1 MEEQKKPK
9 QQPNVLFDLI
19 FYIALPYLIWNQG
32 RHLIGDYYAILL
44 STAPAFFYTIYKFIK
59 ERQFNITGIFI
70 VVSLLARTI
79 IDLVSGKAQTMLY
92 NQVYFMFGLALFF
105 FVTVIVNRPM
115 GMYFFGDTAQLM
127 GYERKDIM
135 RYLKEKDMFKML
147 RILTILFS
155 IRYAA
160 VAVVKLWLINQY
172 GVDGYGKMIVIMQ
185 VINWIFTIL
194 LGIYSYMIIRK
205 LQGKT
210 GDAEN
215 PNIHA

>member
-1 MEEQKKPK
+1 MEEQKTPK
-9 QQPNVLFDLI
+9 KQTNVLFDLI

-32 RHLIGDYYAILL
+32 RDFIGDYYAILL
-44 STAPAFFYTIYKFIK
+44 STAPAFFYTIYKFVK
-59 ERQFNITGIFI
+59 ERQFNVTGIFI

-79 IDLVSGKAQTMLY
+79 IDLVSGEAERMLY

-105 FVTVIVNRPM
+105 LATVLVNKPM

-135 RYLKEKDMFKML
+135 AYLKEKDMFKML
-147 RILTILFS
+147 RILTVLFS
-155 IRYAA
+155 VRYGA

-172 GVDGYGKMIVIMQ
+172 GVEGYGKMIIVMQ

-194 LGIYSYMIIRK
+194 LGIYTYMIIRK
-205 LQGKT
+205 LQDKT

-215 PNIHA
+215 PNIQA